1 MLQKVSHIHIL
12 FVLLLLA
19 CQTVKAEVLDV
30 SSDSTLSPLV
40 ETDTLGAKTEEEETE
55 SAELRRP
62 FTIDDFA
69 DDVDIFAEAY
79 MQPDYADPIIEIGT
93 TVLYPT
99 YSINPTLENHIDF
112 TTGPQTFLTANVNWK
127 WLRVGWSQPLA
138 DYTHGYDFSF
148 SPRIAHFLIDL
159 GISKIR
165 NYKVLNPGRYAEK
178 IGENVDDIQL
188 DGLETFEWKCNLE
201 WIMNPTYFSASSA
214 FSQSYSCGQRV
225 SAGSV
230 LCGVAFG
237 ENRFSLNPSEGRSE
251 KANEILSQLPMQD
264 NRILNASLGCG
275 YGYNFV
281 VRQGKF
287 VIGTLLIPYLTGAR
301 SSYQLAGR
309 DEVHFCY
316 GLRSHSRVNCV
327 YQHKYG
333 FILLSTN
340 WRNIF
345 LYDNG
350 FSYMQNNFYL
360 DLGFSLKLG
369 MIGIHHEKVPGHQ
382 IIDFIDKIF

>member
-1 MLQKVSHIHIL
+1 MLHKLFNIHFL
-12 FVLLLLA
+12 VVLLLLVCTTA
-19 CQTVKAEVLDV
+19 QGAMLENVTDSTSYQAIGDSLA
-30 SSDSTLSPLV
+30 SDSV
-40 ETDTLGAKTEEEETE
+40 EDEVDA
-55 SAELRRP
+55 APLRRP

-79 MQPDYADPIIEIGT
+79 MQPDYADPIIELGT

-99 YSINPTLENHIDF
+99 YSINPALDNHIDF
-112 TTGPQTFLTANVNWK
+112 TTGPQTFLTANLNWK

-165 NYKVLNPGRYAEK
+165 NYKLLDPSSYAEK
-178 IGENVDDIQL
+178 IGESEEDIQL

-237 ENRFSLNPSEGRSE
+237 ENRFKLNQSIYRTE
-251 KANEILSQLPMQD
+251 KANEILSNLPMQD
-264 NRILNASLGCG
+264 NSIYSASLGCG

-287 VIGTLLIPYLTGAR
+287 VVGTLLIPYLTGAR
-301 SSYQLAGR
+301 SSYQLAGQDVVR
-309 DEVHFCY
+309 FCY
-316 GLRSHSRVNCV
+316 GVRSHSRVNCV

-340 WRNIF
+340 WRNLYF
-345 LYDNG
+345 YDNG

-369 MIGIHHEKVPGHQ
+369 MVGIHHEKVPGHQ
-382 IIDFIDKIF
+382 IIDFFDRLF